1 MQFTSWDFNG
11 WRAQAVGIGYIV
23 GIKHTSSFKAIW
35 SGYGMAFVACGRTTF
50 LEGGMLLRYAVGAQA
65 TRVT

>member
-1 MQFTSWDFNG
+1 M
-11 WRAQAVGIGYIV
+11 
-23 GIKHTSSFKAIW
+23 GIKHTGSFKAIW
-35 SGYGMAFVACGRTTF
+35 LGYGMAFVARGRTTF